1 MKNVFKI
8 LACMLVVVF
17 LAQADYAKPKEE
29 DYSIAYINDYEGE
42 CELKKKGESIGE
54 AVSDIYISLYQGDT
68 VITENDSRMEIVFD
82 DATIMKLDSNSKLV
96 IKNLTRGKTAE
107 TVLDLIKGKIFG
119 VVKKLT
125 QQEQFTVKTKMAMAA
140 VKGTELIVETGDEDK
155 VGVYE
160 GSVEV
165 SNIDMNGNVLSKLIV
180 DKNKEVKVV
189 KYLKGPGRITGI
201 SSNFV
206 KKYNQI
212 TDLRKKI
219 QYLRELRRTGKA
231 REYKLERRIKRI
243 QNLKMMRANPS
254 SMKNVSPEQKALLDE
269 IINQEAYYQAQYDS
283 VKSKERKTKSRIKQ
297 YLQDKKSGAQEEATP
312 EE

>member
-1 MKNVFKI
+1 MKNIFRI
-8 LACMLVVVF
+8 LACMLVVVIF
-17 LAQADYAKPKEE
+17 AQADYAKPKEE

-54 AVSDIYISLYQGDT
+54 EVSDIYISLYQGDT
-68 VITENDSRMEIVFD
+68 VITESDSRMEIVFD

-96 IKNLTRGKTAE
+96 IKNLKRGKTAE
-107 TVLDLIKGKIFG
+107 TVLELIKGKIFG

-140 VKGTELIVETGDEDK
+140 VKGTELIVEAGNEDK

-165 SNIDMNGNVLSKLIV
+165 SNIDMSGNVLSKVIL
-180 DKNKEVKVV
+180 DKNKEVIVV
-189 KYLKGPGRITGI
+189 KHLKGPGKITGI
-201 SSNFV
+201 SRNFA
-206 KKYNQI
+206 KKYNEI

-231 REYKLERRIKRI
+231 KEYRLERRLKRI
-243 QNLKMMRANPS
+243 QNLKMLRSNPA
-254 SMKNVSPEQKALLDE
+254 SMKNVSPDQKALLDE
-269 IINQEAYYQAQYDS
+269 IIKQEDYYQAQYDS

-297 YLQDKKSGAQEEATP
+297 YLQDKKDSPQEEETP